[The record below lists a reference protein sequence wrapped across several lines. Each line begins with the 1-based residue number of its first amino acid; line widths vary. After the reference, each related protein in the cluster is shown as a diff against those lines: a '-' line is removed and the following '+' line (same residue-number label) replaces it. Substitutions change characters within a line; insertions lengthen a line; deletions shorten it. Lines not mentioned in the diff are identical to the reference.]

1 MKEIEMKKELESR
14 KKNIE
19 ETIIDALRDVGMLD
33 QKTEE
38 NVESAIE
45 FYKDHYLTE
54 VDKSLEFIDPYKTGI
69 TIQSVRLQ
77 VFTLYSNAISEK
89 YTDTILLY
97 LLDVLGSVV
106 KNDYPIR
113 SFNLYNFDI
122 FTVEFYDDLVELRA
136 DKDEEI
142 DKISYLVANSIIAAL
157 STELSL
163 SVVEDDNVVIS
174 TNNMDLIDQ
183 ILLLSLDFIKDITE
197 TSIKSCLNYYNIVY
211 GL

>member
-54 VDKSLEFIDPYKTGI
+54 VDKSLEFIDPHKTGI

-89 YTDTILLY
+89 YTDTIILY

-106 KNDYPIR
+106 KNNYPIR
-113 SFNLYNFDI
+113 RFNLYNLDI
-122 FTVEFYDDLVELRA
+122 FNAEFYDDLIELRT
-136 DKDEEI
+136 DIDTEI
-142 DKISYLVANSIIAAL
+142 DKISYLVSNSIIAAL

-163 SVVEDDNVVIS
+163 SEVEDDNVVIS
-174 TNNMDLIDQ
+174 
-183 ILLLSLDFIKDITE
+183 LSLIHI
-197 TSIKSCLNYYNIVY
+197 
-211 GL
+211 

>member
-38 NVESAIE
+38 SVESAIE

-89 YTDTILLY
+89 YTDTIILY

-113 SFNLYNFDI
+113 SFNLYNLDI
-122 FTVEFYDDLVELRA
+122 FNAEFYDDLVELRT
-136 DKDEEI
+136 DIDTEI
-142 DKISYLVANSIIAAL
+142 DKISYLVSNSIIAAL

-163 SVVEDDNVVIS
+163 SEVEDDNVVIS

>member
-54 VDKSLEFIDPYKTGI
+54 VDKSLEFIDPHKTGI

-89 YTDTILLY
+89 YTDTIILY

-106 KNDYPIR
+106 KNNYPIR
-113 SFNLYNFDI
+113 RFNLYNLDI
-122 FTVEFYDDLVELRA
+122 FNAEFYDDLIELRT
-136 DKDEEI
+136 DIDTEI
-142 DKISYLVANSIIAAL
+142 DKISYLVSNSIIAAL

-163 SVVEDDNVVIS
+163 SVVEDDSIVIS

>member
-54 VDKSLEFIDPYKTGI
+54 VDKSLEFIDPHKTGI

-89 YTDTILLY
+89 YTDTIILY

-106 KNDYPIR
+106 KNNYPIR
-113 SFNLYNFDI
+113 RFNLYNLDI
-122 FTVEFYDDLVELRA
+122 FNAEFYDDLIELRT
-136 DKDEEI
+136 DIDTEI
-142 DKISYLVANSIIAAL
+142 DKISYLVSNSIISAL

-163 SVVEDDNVVIS
+163 SEVEDDNVVIS

>member
-89 YTDTILLY
+89 YTDTIILY

-113 SFNLYNFDI
+113 SFNLYNLDI
-122 FTVEFYDDLVELRA
+122 FNVEFYDDLVELRT
-136 DKDEEI
+136 DIDNEI
-142 DKISYLVANSIIAAL
+142 DKISYLVSNSIIAAL

-163 SVVEDDNVVIS
+163 SVVEDDSVVIS

-183 ILLLSLDFIKDITE
+183 ILLISLDFIKDITE

>member
-38 NVESAIE
+38 SVESAIE

-89 YTDTILLY
+89 YTDSILLY

-122 FTVEFYDDLVELRA
+122 FTVEFYDDLVELRS
-136 DKDEEI
+136 DIDTEI
-142 DKISYLVANSIIAAL
+142 YKISYLVSNSIIAAL

>member
-19 ETIIDALRDVGMLD
+19 ETIIDTLRDVGMLD

-38 NVESAIE
+38 SVESAIE

-89 YTDTILLY
+89 YTDTIILY
-97 LLDVLGSVV
+97 LLDVLGSVI

-113 SFNLYNFDI
+113 SFNLYNLDI
-122 FTVEFYDDLVELRA
+122 FNAEFYDDLVELRT
-136 DKDEEI
+136 DIDTEI
-142 DKISYLVANSIIAAL
+142 DKISYLVSNSIIAAL

-163 SVVEDDNVVIS
+163 SVIEDDSVVIS

>member
-19 ETIIDALRDVGMLD
+19 ETIIDALRDVGILD

-89 YTDTILLY
+89 YTDTIILY

-113 SFNLYNFDI
+113 SFNLYNLDI
-122 FTVEFYDDLVELRA
+122 FNAEFYDDLVELRT
-136 DKDEEI
+136 DIDNEI
-142 DKISYLVANSIIAAL
+142 DKISYLVSNSIIAAL

-163 SVVEDDNVVIS
+163 SVVEDDSIVIS

>member
-19 ETIIDALRDVGMLD
+19 ETIIDALRDVGILD

-89 YTDTILLY
+89 YTDTIILY

-113 SFNLYNFDI
+113 SFNLYNLDI
-122 FTVEFYDDLVELRA
+122 FNAEFYDDLVELRT
-136 DKDEEI
+136 DIDNEI
-142 DKISYLVANSIIAAL
+142 DKISYLVSNSIIAAL

>member
-89 YTDTILLY
+89 YTDSILLY

-113 SFNLYNFDI
+113 SFNLYNLDI
-122 FTVEFYDDLVELRA
+122 FNAEFYDDLVELRS
-136 DKDEEI
+136 DIDTEI
-142 DKISYLVANSIIAAL
+142 YKISYLVSNSIIAAL

>member
-19 ETIIDALRDVGMLD
+19 ETIIDALRDAGMLD

-77 VFTLYSNAISEK
+77 VFTLYANAISEK
-89 YTDTILLY
+89 YTDTIILY

-113 SFNLYNFDI
+113 SFNLYNLDI
-122 FTVEFYDDLVELRA
+122 FNAEFYDDLVELRT
-136 DKDEEI
+136 DIDTEI
-142 DKISYLVANSIIAAL
+142 DKISYLVSNSITAAL

-163 SVVEDDNVVIS
+163 SVVEDDSVVIS

-183 ILLLSLDFIKDITE
+183 ILLLSLDFIKNITE

>member
-1 MKEIEMKKELESR
+1 MKEIEMKKELEIR

-19 ETIIDALRDVGMLD
+19 ETIIDALRDVGILD

-89 YTDTILLY
+89 YTDTIILY

-113 SFNLYNFDI
+113 SFNLYNLDI
-122 FTVEFYDDLVELRA
+122 FNAEFYDDLVELRT
-136 DKDEEI
+136 DIDNEI
-142 DKISYLVANSIIAAL
+142 DKISYLVSNSIIAAL

-163 SVVEDDNVVIS
+163 SVVEDDSIVIS

>member
-1 MKEIEMKKELESR
+1 MKEIEMKKELENR

-89 YTDTILLY
+89 YTDTIILY

-113 SFNLYNFDI
+113 SFNLYNLDI
-122 FTVEFYDDLVELRA
+122 FNAEFYDDLVELRT
-136 DKDEEI
+136 DIDTEI
-142 DKISYLVANSIIAAL
+142 DKISYLVSNSIIAAL

-163 SVVEDDNVVIS
+163 SVVEDDSIVIS

>member
-38 NVESAIE
+38 SVESAIE

-77 VFTLYSNAISEK
+77 VFTLYANAISEK
-89 YTDTILLY
+89 YTDTIILY

-113 SFNLYNFDI
+113 SFNLYNLDI
-122 FTVEFYDDLVELRA
+122 FNAEFYDDLVELRT
-136 DKDEEI
+136 DIDTEI
-142 DKISYLVANSIIAAL
+142 DKISYLVSNSITAAL

-163 SVVEDDNVVIS
+163 SVVEDDSVVIS

-183 ILLLSLDFIKDITE
+183 ILLLSLDFIKNITE

>member
-38 NVESAIE
+38 SVESAIE

-54 VDKSLEFIDPYKTGI
+54 VDKSLEFIDPHKTGI

-77 VFTLYSNAISEK
+77 ICTLYFNAISEK
-89 YTDTILLY
+89 YSDTIILY

-113 SFNLYNFDI
+113 SFNLYNLDI
-122 FTVEFYDDLVELRA
+122 FNAEFYDDLIELRT
-136 DKDEEI
+136 DIDTEI
-142 DKISYLVANSIIAAL
+142 DKISYLVSNSIIAAL

-163 SVVEDDNVVIS
+163 SEVEDDNVVIS

>member
-122 FTVEFYDDLVELRA
+122 FTVEFYDDLVELRS
-136 DKDEEI
+136 DIDTEI
-142 DKISYLVANSIIAAL
+142 YKISYLVSNSIIAAL

>member
-54 VDKSLEFIDPYKTGI
+54 VDKSLEFIDPHKTGI

-89 YTDTILLY
+89 YTDTIILY

-106 KNDYPIR
+106 KNNYPIR
-113 SFNLYNFDI
+113 RFNLYNFDI

-142 DKISYLVANSIIAAL
+142 DKISYLVSNSIIAAL

-163 SVVEDDNVVIS
+163 SVVEDDSIVIS

>member
-113 SFNLYNFDI
+113 SFNLYNLDI
-122 FTVEFYDDLVELRA
+122 FNAEFYDDLVELRS
-136 DKDEEI
+136 DIDTEI
-142 DKISYLVANSIIAAL
+142 YKISYLVSNSIIAAL